1 MEQNISIRTIT
12 TSPTTL
18 TGLNTLTILNS
29 SSTDAITLSA
39 GGSSIQ
45 LGTSQTLTLNASTG
59 FTLPEIRIFGTGL
72 NASVITS

>member
-1 MEQNISIRTIT
+1 MEQNISIRTIN
-12 TSPTTL
+12 TSPTEL

-29 SSTDAITLSA
+29 SSTENISISSD
-39 GGSSIQ
+39 GGSIS

-59 FTLPEIRIFGTGL
+59 FTLPTIRLTGTDL